1 MAHNDIIPKP
11 SQNHPEIIPKLPR
24 TIPNHPVGNFQE
36 PSQTIPK
43 PSPKPTPS
51 NARTIPQIPILSN
64 AARVCH
70 PRRADSWCAH
80 SFGPASRGAGR
91 RFCGQ
96 PRAAA
101 AGSSICFRY
110 RVSTRLLRV
119 CCGLMAHLRH
129 RWMVDAFVAG
139 FGSPP
144 TIDDRCGLCLR
155 HGVVDQPTCLCLW
168 CGRTLCILHCKI
180 YIGFGP
186 ASGWRF
192 GACQHASYNGPGPND
207 SCRQRNVTLWPPG
220 HRDAA
225 EQRPRPRSRSRSR
238 NRPRNPPRAR
248 PDVVPAAP
256 SEVMSVATPSRDRVR
271 GRRGNPSTTAP

>member
-1 MAHNDIIPKP
+1 MLVSVFFLSGVGWLVGWLGWLVGWLVGFGMAHNDIIPKP

-96 PRAAA
+96 PGRRRRAAA
-101 AGSSICFRY
+101 SVFGTGFR
-110 RVSTRLLRV
+110 RV
-119 CCGLMAHLRH
+119 CCG
-129 RWMVDAFVAG
+129 FVAG
-139 FGSPP
+139 
-144 TIDDRCGLCLR
+144 
-155 HGVVDQPTCLCLW
+155 
-168 CGRTLCILHCKI
+168 
-180 YIGFGP
+180 
-186 ASGWRF
+186 
-192 GACQHASYNGPGPND
+192 
-207 SCRQRNVTLWPPG
+207 
-220 HRDAA
+220 
-225 EQRPRPRSRSRSR
+225 
-238 NRPRNPPRAR
+238 
-248 PDVVPAAP
+248 
-256 SEVMSVATPSRDRVR
+256 
-271 GRRGNPSTTAP
+271 